1 MQSLDDVPLKIA
13 EYADMALRE
22 RFVDALD
29 PKAHKLASILAEY
42 HLAHDIECA
51 LTDCRTPHR
60 HGLLV
65 LTEDDIETNI
75 GCDCGARYFPEQY
88 DALRK
93 SFNVRRA
100 RAAHMDVITEYVER
114 ASAYSK
120 DIDVIWYEDCGGEWA
135 DRCHRQYTSMC
146 PAGVRENISRLA
158 RSGSWTISIQLR
170 ISEDEKDDDVG
181 LGYRRDQEYEEKRI
195 GVLRGGPALLK
206 TVASVLRPLRA
217 TMAEYEGVDPSTLSA
232 PSRRKWADWS
242 RTIPATLNEARTL
255 VSLSREL
262 YVSANLEQL
271 SAFARGKDERKAL
284 KAFIRA
290 VAHVE
295 TVRRAKAG

>member
-65 LTEDDIETNI
+65 LTEDNIETNI

-100 RAAHMDVITEYVER
+100 RAAHMDVITEYIGN

-120 DIDVIWYEDCGGEWA
+120 EIDVIWYEDCGGEWA
-135 DRCHRQYTSMC
+135 DSVS
-146 PAGVRENISRLA
+146 PAVHVDVSRRRAREYFA
-158 RSGSWTISIQLR
+158 A
-170 ISEDEKDDDVG
+170 
-181 LGYRRDQEYEEKRI
+181 
-195 GVLRGGPALLK
+195 GPEWEL
-206 TVASVLRPLRA
+206 
-217 TMAEYEGVDPSTLSA
+217 DNFDSA
-232 PSRRKWADWS
+232 PHQRG
-242 RTIPATLNEARTL
+242 
-255 VSLSREL
+255 RE
-262 YVSANLEQL
+262 
-271 SAFARGKDERKAL
+271 G
-284 KAFIRA
+284 
-290 VAHVE
+290 
-295 TVRRAKAG
+295 